1 MDNKAKDQARI
12 IKSGQAGELI
22 NNPILQEIFEKIE
35 TETLR
40 ALKSANDK
48 DLELIRI
55 YKQVLVIND
64 ACQAWLK
71 KTLEDGELTELK
83 IKRSNFRS
91 ARV

>member
-22 NNPILQEIFEKIE
+22 NNPILQEIFLKIE

-64 ACQAWLK
+64 AYQAWLK

-83 IKRSNFRS
+83 IKRGNFRS

>member
-1 MDNKAKDQARI
+1 MDNEAKDQARI

-64 ACQAWLK
+64 AYQAWLK

-83 IKRSNFRS
+83 IKRGNFRS

>member
-22 NNPILQEIFEKIE
+22 NNPILQEIFLKIE

-64 ACQAWLK
+64 AYQAWLK
-71 KTLEDGELTELK
+71 KTLEDGKLTELK
-83 IKRSNFRS
+83 IKRGSFRS

>member
-64 ACQAWLK
+64 AYQAWLK

-83 IKRSNFRS
+83 IKRGNFRS